1 MCDILDLRGYVNC
14 LILTANQALRLLPP
28 WSCLYKTEHLDMK
41 QHPWLRYPAAYNI
54 TKEVFVE
61 TVKQVTTVNL
71 TQPGPIC
78 HLGGPSYVLPFN
90 TQGGATLPLIFQ
102 KKYKALL
109 RLAKLSLGVIS
120 TQAPVD
126 PTPKDQEQEEEYA
139 VVHWRRGDQAIRCS
153 IGEDTSVNCNSP
165 EELIS
170 KIKQILKDGKY
181 EHRTSYEQPST
192 MFHRESNPKP
202 IDPTSPP
209 KVVYIATNEVN
220 STILYMFE
228 KAGFKTFK
236 HLVKDNVGLPRTMS
250 SLDQF
255 IIELQMM
262 IDADYYLAWGVSS
275 IHDFVRAAFPVNT
288 SLEHSLHPER
298 YKTKPSIIP
307 LTIPNCKTN
316 ITDVLADYTQ
326 GSGIFELLPHEVKE
340 MKEKNSGVLS

>member
-1 MCDILDLRGYVNC
+1 MCDILDLSGYVNC

-28 WSCLYKTEHLDMK
+28 WSCQYKTEHLDMK
-41 QHPWLRYPAAYNI
+41 QHPWLRYPAAYNVS
-54 TKEVFVE
+54 KEIFAE
-61 TVKQVTTVNL
+61 TVKQVVTVNL

-78 HLGGPSYVLPFN
+78 HLGGPSYVMPFN
-90 TQGGATLPLIFQ
+90 AQGGATLPIVFQ

-109 RLAKLSLGVIS
+109 RLAKLALGIIT

-126 PTPKDQEQEEEYA
+126 PTPKDREQEEEYA
-139 VVHWRRGDQAIRCS
+139 VVHWRRGDQTIRCS

-170 KIKQILKDGKY
+170 KVRQILKDGKY
-181 EHRTSYEQPST
+181 EHRTSYDQPST
-192 MFHRESNPKP
+192 MFHREKNPKP
-202 IDPTSPP
+202 IDPNKPP
-209 KVVYIATNEVN
+209 RVVYIATNESN
-220 STILYMFE
+220 STILSLFE

-275 IHDFVRAAFPVNT
+275 IHDFVRAAYTVDT
-288 SLEHSLHPER
+288 TLEHSLHPER
-298 YKTKPSIIP
+298 YKSTPRVISS
-307 LTIPNCKTN
+307 TIPDCRTNVTN
-316 ITDVLADYTQ
+316 ILADYVQ
-326 GSGIFELLPHEVKE
+326 GNGIFELLPHEIKKLKSE
-340 MKEKNSGVLS
+340 NTGRLS